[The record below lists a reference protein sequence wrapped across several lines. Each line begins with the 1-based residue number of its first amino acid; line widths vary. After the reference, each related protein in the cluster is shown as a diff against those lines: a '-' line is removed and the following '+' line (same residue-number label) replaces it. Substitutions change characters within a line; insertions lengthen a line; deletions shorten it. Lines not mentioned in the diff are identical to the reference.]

1 MSIKKRTDNSLIPI
15 KLKLLNYSNYK
26 SYLESKH
33 WQDLRKRFYKSK
45 LVKKI
50 DNKIVCYS
58 CEEIKPLSLHHKTY
72 KRMGKEKLND
82 LVLLCQN
89 CHYLAHKIHDE
100 NKKLKNT
107 EFYQSRL
114 NLSNSYKKKLDN

>member
-1 MSIKKRTDNSLIPI
+1 MSRKKRTDNSLIPI

-58 CEEIKPLSLHHKTY
+58 CQETKPLSLHHKTY

-89 CHYLAHKIHDE
+89 CHYLAHKIYDE